1 MATTKAKAA
10 KDNTRSNS
18 SLPGMGD
25 GKSCVVSN
33 GTKIE
38 GNFHSK
44 ENIRLDGTVS
54 GELVCDKKM
63 VLGPQGKVE
72 GNLNAQ
78 DAVIMGHVDGDLN
91 VKGLLTLE
99 SSSVIIG
106 NIKAGRIQVQEGA
119 RYEGTCHIGGGGKS

>member
-1 MATTKAKAA
+1 MATSKAKAA
-10 KDNTRSNS
+10 KDSTRTGS
-18 SLPGMGD
+18 SVPGMGD
-25 GKSCVVSN
+25 GKSCVVSS

-54 GELVCDKKM
+54 GELICDKKM

-119 RYEGTCHIGGGGKS
+119 RYEGTCHIGGTAK

>member
-1 MATTKAKAA
+1 MAISKAKAA
-10 KDNTRSNS
+10 KDSNRTS
-18 SLPGMGD
+18 SSVPGMGD
-25 GKSCVVSN
+25 TKSCVVSN

-38 GNFHSK
+38 GNLHSK

-54 GELVCDKKM
+54 GELNCDKKI

-119 RYEGTCHIGGGGKS
+119 RYEGTCHIGGTAK